1 MLSAAGSEHSAFV
14 RCLMPGVRVYLLS
27 EPAVVDPFAAP
38 GLFRGEEC
46 FDGSLKGW
54 KRWQKPSPEPK
65 PDPGLKRIVM
75 QMMRD
80 QAGTLCALHDRL
92 LEKILS
98 AVPASQPIVFVSI
111 LRAGV
116 FIARGLSERMQ
127 RHGYPEAPVTA
138 LGLFHEAG
146 FDFSAFS
153 AIVRDY
159 PGCFPV
165 FVDGWTGRGVVA
177 RELKKAYVEWK
188 KDSGEKG
195 LPGTPLLATLVDP
208 GRHGDLYG
216 TDRDTPVP
224 CAHFTAPEVFG
235 FSRAFIKNHFEM
247 WSAYTYPEK
256 YYDHE
261 LFQSW
266 LDVFGCGDYSPS
278 PYTES
283 IGRQKLSELLEET
296 ARLTNTRPEQWKV
309 NVNEVVRSF
318 VNRNPRELVL
328 GVSEEESRRR
338 LPDLIYIAGRTGI
351 PVRYQPVWG
360 SRHNCLAA
368 VRVR

>member
-1 MLSAAGSEHSAFV
+1 MLTAAVSGGSSFV
-14 RCLMPGVRVYLLS
+14 RCLMPGVRVYLS
-27 EPAVVDPFAAP
+27 SSPVAVDPFAAP

-54 KRWQKPSPEPK
+54 RRWQKPSPEPK
-65 PDPGLKRIVM
+65 PDPGLKRIIM

-80 QAGTLCALHDRL
+80 QAGALCALHDRL
-92 LEKILS
+92 LEKILK
-98 AVPASQPIVFVSI
+98 AVPAAQPIVFVSI

-116 FIARGLSERMQ
+116 FIARGLSERMR
-127 RHGYPEAPVTA
+127 RHGYAEAPVTA

-146 FDFSAFS
+146 FDRSAFA
-153 AIVRDY
+153 AILKDY

-177 RELKKAYVEWK
+177 GELKKAYAGWK

-195 LPGTPLLATLVDP
+195 LPDTPLLATLVDP

-235 FSRAFIKNHFEM
+235 FSRAFIKNQIEM

-256 YYDHE
+256 YYDRE
-261 LFQSW
+261 LVNAW
-266 LDVFGCGDYSPS
+266 LDVFAAREMSVVPGAN
-278 PYTES
+278 
-283 IGRQKLSELLEET
+283 GRQELSALLEET
-296 ARLTNTRPEQWKV
+296 AGLTNTRPEQWKV

-328 GVSEEESRRR
+328 GVSAEESSRR
-338 LPDLIYIAGRTGI
+338 LPDLVYLAGRTGMT
-351 PVRYQPVWG
+351 VRYLPDWG

-368 VRVR
+368 VRVK